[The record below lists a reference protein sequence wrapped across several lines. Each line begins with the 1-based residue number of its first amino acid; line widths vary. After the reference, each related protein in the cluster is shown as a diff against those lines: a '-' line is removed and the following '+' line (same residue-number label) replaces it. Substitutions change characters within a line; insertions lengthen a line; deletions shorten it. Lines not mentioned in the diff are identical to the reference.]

1 MEKTIDL
8 LLLFSWVYMLA
19 GPLTGAYMATWA
31 YEGEKSTTF
40 FGDYTAE
47 PRRIYRVA
55 HINCFVFPYM
65 GIMWAL
71 AVERTQLFPGLVSW
85 GVAFMMLATV
95 FMTLP
100 LFASLKWHGLR
111 NATVV
116 GLVALLGGIG
126 ILVYAY
132 ASKLWGA

>member
-1 MEKTIDL
+1 MEQSIDL
-8 LLLFSWVYMLA
+8 LLLFSWAYMLA

-71 AVERTQLFPGLVSW
+71 AVERTQLSQPLVSL
-85 GVAFMMLATV
+85 GATLMAVATV

-116 GLVALLGGIG
+116 GLAALLGGIG
-126 ILVYAY
+126 IIVYAY
-132 ASKLWGA
+132 AVKLSGG